1 MSLTLDG
8 TAGISTTG
16 NIVGNN
22 VVVTG
27 SFSPTVLSVSGNITG
42 GNLIAGNVKIYG
54 AGNIDAGA
62 NNINNVADPVLAQD
76 AATKGYVDGFIS
88 GGLTISDGG
97 NTTALALDGT
107 LSLVGT
113 TNQVNVQITG
123 SDVVTFSLPSAVSV
137 SGNVTSGNLSA
148 TNLSLSGNILSAINT
163 TANIITTANIS
174 ANHFIGNGYTL
185 TSING
190 ANVTGLNTAAIS
202 NGTSNINIATANGSI
217 TAGVNGTPNVV
228 VTSATGVSVAGTI
241 QANGNITGGNISI
254 GSGSSTAG
262 SYSASGNV
270 TGGNVLYMT
279 AKNWLN
285 CHAQ

>member
-137 SGNVTSGNLSA
+137 SGNITGGNLSV
-148 TNLSLSGNILSAINT
+148 TNLRLSGNILSAINT
-163 TANIITTANIS
+163 TSTVTTTANVT
-174 ANHFIGNGYTL
+174 ANRFIGNGYTL

-190 ANVTGLNTAAIS
+190 ANVVGLNTAAIT
-202 NGTSNINIATANGSI
+202 NGTSNVNIATSGGNI
-217 TAGVNGTPNVV
+217 TAAVNGTPNVV
-228 VTSATGVSVAGTI
+228 VTSTTGISVAGTV
-241 QANGNITGGNISI
+241 QANGTI
-254 GSGSSTAG
+254 
-262 SYSASGNV
+262 
-270 TGGNVLYMT
+270 TGGNVLYGT
-279 AKNWLN
+279 GVVSGTGTVYAT
-285 CHAQ
+285 CADISRSC